1 MLVRPAA
8 LSVESDGGGRFEG
21 GSLEGGSGLE
31 ASCWEV
37 ELEEGEVGAAMIPFF
52 PTKKKKR

>member
-8 LSVESDGGGRFEG
+8 LSVESDGGGRLDG